1 MATEPLSK
9 KAIWKSIFR
18 LIVPERKTFLLV
30 VFISILSTGVSLIE
44 PLIYREAIND
54 IAGLFVRQAR
64 EDTRRELGV
73 DEEEDPISSFIGKQF
88 SSEPDSV
95 VEDSL
100 SVAADSVVT
109 DSIATDSLSD
119 NLKAKPV
126 HKPKRPHKRNRV
138 AGRTPDQAL
147 NTLMWAVVLM
157 FGVSVIGYGF
167 RYLGDNLNVKLACGI
182 EQGFIQRT
190 FGHVLRL
197 PLGFFGKR
205 SSGALAKQINQQ
217 EEVSGIVN
225 GFSQQ
230 ILPEIISLI
239 GILAIM
245 FWQNVT
251 LTFISLAIIPFYL
264 FIAWRSATR
273 LESGLASYYE
283 QWEEVSA
290 RIQDALGGIKTV
302 KLSGAEAREVQRFQ
316 KAADGAYV
324 DYVKRS
330 RLAHKYI
337 FWESV
342 LTRIS
347 STLVLGYG
355 GYLTLKHRLTPGDVV
370 MFVAYLDRLYDPLD
384 ALSSLWVELQQNIAS
399 ITRAFK
405 LVDNNV
411 EEQKGKEL
419 IVKQGKVEFKNV
431 HFSYVPE
438 REILKG
444 MSFSVEPGKVTAIVG
459 GSGSGKTTA
468 VDLIMKLYAPS
479 SGEILIDGENIINC
493 DAASV
498 RSQIGIVNA
507 DGSIFRGTLADNIRY
522 KKPDATDDEV
532 RAAAI
537 AAGMEGTLQ
546 RLPDGLQ
553 TTVGESGIGLSVGE
567 RQRVQIAR
575 VLVSQPKILVLD
587 EATANLDFATEAEVK
602 KTVNEIR
609 KENTVIVIA
618 HRYSMVRDADYVLV
632 FGSGVVLE
640 QGTPQELIEK
650 GGWFH
655 NFANAAEGREDIAS
669 EGTGDAEEDEGE
681 EETGEEGDESIQ

>member
-1 MATEPLSK
+1 MPAEPLSK
-9 KAIWKSIFR
+9 NVIWKSIYR
-18 LIVPERKTFLLV
+18 LIVPEKKMFLLV
-30 VFISILSTGVSLIE
+30 VLISLLSTGVSLIE

-64 EDTRRELGV
+64 EDTKKEYGV
-73 DEEEDPISSFIGKQF
+73 EVEEEDDPISSFIGRF
-88 SSEPDSV
+88 TSPADSVIDSVEVPSDSV
-95 VEDSL
+95 V
-100 SVAADSVVT
+100 VDSV
-109 DSIATDSLSD
+109 S
-119 NLKAKPV
+119 AKTNVPV
-126 HKPKRPHKRNRV
+126 HKIKRPHKKNHV
-138 AGRTPDQAL
+138 AGRTPEQAL
-147 NTLMWAVVLM
+147 TTLAWAVALM
-157 FGVSVIGYGF
+157 FIVSVTGYGF
-167 RYLGDNLNVKLACGI
+167 RYLGDNLNVRLACGI

-205 SSGALAKQINQQ
+205 SSGALSKQINQQ

-230 ILPEIISLI
+230 ILPEVISLV

-251 LTFISLAIIPFYL
+251 LTLISLSIIPFYL
-264 FIAWRSATR
+264 FIAWRSAIK
-273 LESGLASYYE
+273 LESGLATYYE

-290 RIQDALGGIKTV
+290 RIQDALSGIKTV
-302 KLSGAEAREVQRFQ
+302 KLSGAEKREVERFT
-316 KAADGAYV
+316 KAASGAYV
-324 DYVKRS
+324 DYVQRA
-330 RLAHKYI
+330 RLANKYI
-337 FWESV
+337 FWESA
-342 LTRIS
+342 LTRVS

-355 GYLTLKHRLTPGDVV
+355 GYLTLKHQLTPGDVV

-399 ITRAFK
+399 ISRAFR

-411 EEQKGKEL
+411 EERKGKEL
-419 IVKQGKVEFKNV
+419 TITRGQVQFNNV

-444 MSFSVEPGKVTAIVG
+444 MTFNVMPGKVTAIVG
-459 GSGSGKTTA
+459 GSGAGKTTA
-468 VDLIMKLYAPS
+468 IDLIMKLYAPT
-479 SGEILIDGENIINC
+479 SGEILIDGENIAAC
-493 DAASV
+493 DASSV
-498 RSQIGIVNA
+498 RAQIGIVNA

-522 KKPDATDDEV
+522 KRPEATDEEV

-546 RLPDGLQ
+546 RLTDGLL
-553 TTVGESGIGLSVGE
+553 TMVGESGMGLSVGE

-602 KTVNEIR
+602 KTVEEIK

-618 HRYSMVRDADYVLV
+618 HRYTMVRDADYVLV
-632 FGSGVVLE
+632 FGGGVVME

-655 NFANAAEGREDIAS
+655 KFANAAEGREDAPAAQV
-669 EGTGDAEEDEGE
+669 TTDEAE
-681 EETGEEGDESIQ
+681 EETDVEEEEDDTEETTT

>member
-1 MATEPLSK
+1 METESLSK
-9 KAIWKSIFR
+9 GAVWRSIFR
-18 LIVPERKTFLLV
+18 LIIPQKKQFLIV
-30 VFISILSTGVSLIE
+30 VLISLLSTGVSLIE

-54 IAGLFVRQAR
+54 IAGLFVKQAR
-64 EDTRRELGV
+64 DDTRREFGG
-73 DEEEDPISSFIGKQF
+73 DEEDDPISSLFSRSI
-88 SSEPDSV
+88 SSE
-95 VEDSL
+95 
-100 SVAADSVVT
+100 ADSVIDTTNVAP
-109 DSIATDSLSD
+109 DSIVQSQTDTTHAAVV
-119 NLKAKPV
+119 KV
-126 HKPKRPHKRNRV
+126 KPKKPHKKNGV
-138 AGRTPDQAL
+138 AGRTPEQAL
-147 NTLMWAVVLM
+147 TTLMWAVTLM
-157 FGVSVIGYGF
+157 FCVSVIGYAF
-167 RYLGDNLNVKLACGI
+167 RYLGDNLNVKLSCGI
-182 EQGFIQRT
+182 EQSFIQRT

-230 ILPEIISLI
+230 ILPEVISLV

-245 FWQNVT
+245 FWQNVNLT
-251 LTFISLAIIPFYL
+251 LISLAIIPFYL
-264 FIAWRSATR
+264 YIAWKSAIK

-290 RIQDALGGIKTV
+290 RIQDALSGIKTV
-302 KLSGAEAREVQRFQ
+302 KLSGAEAREVNRFK
-316 KAADGAYV
+316 KAADGAYT

-337 FWESV
+337 FWESA
-342 LTRIS
+342 LTRVS

-355 GYLTLKHRLTPGDVV
+355 GYLALKHQLTPGDVV

-384 ALSSLWVELQQNIAS
+384 ALSSLWVEIQQNIAS
-399 ITRAFK
+399 ITRAFR
-405 LVDNNV
+405 LVDNHV

-419 IVKQGKVEFKNV
+419 KITKGRVEFKNV
-431 HFSYVPE
+431 HFGYIPE

-444 MSFSVEPGKVTAIVG
+444 MSFVIEPGKITAIVG
-459 GSGSGKTTA
+459 GSGAGKTTA
-468 VDLIMKLYAPS
+468 VDLIMKLYSPS
-479 SGEILIDGENIINC
+479 CGEIIIDGENIANC
-493 DAASV
+493 DASSV

-522 KKPDATDDEV
+522 KRPEATDEEV

-546 RLPDGLQ
+546 RLPDGIQ
-553 TTVGESGIGLSVGE
+553 TGVGESGIGLSVGE
-567 RQRVQIAR
+567 RQRIQIAR
-575 VLVSQPKILVLD
+575 VLVSQPRILVLD

-602 KTVNEIR
+602 KTIAEVR

-632 FGSGVVLE
+632 FSGGDVKE

-655 NFANAAEGREDIAS
+655 TFANSAEGKENKLETAN
-669 EGTGDAEEDEGE
+669 EEVEDE
-681 EETGEEGDESIQ
+681 ETYEDEDENDAGSEPTKN